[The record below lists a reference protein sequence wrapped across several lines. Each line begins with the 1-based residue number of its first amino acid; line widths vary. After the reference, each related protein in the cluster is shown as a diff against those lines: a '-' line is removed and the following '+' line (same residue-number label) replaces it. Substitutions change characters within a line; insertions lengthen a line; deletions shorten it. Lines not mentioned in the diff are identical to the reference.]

1 MHVERETTVFA
12 PSRCGAV
19 TIFSLKQVPPNT
31 LNLNPLGDKY
41 KKVRQEGRL
50 WAVEWAFPSQISEG
64 GIRAFEK
71 IAKNAGL

>member
-1 MHVERETTVFA
+1 MSVIDARRAGNDGARTFKV
-12 PSRCGAV
+12 RCGAV

-50 WAVEWAFPSQISEG
+50 WAVEWAFSLSNLG
-64 GIRAFEK
+64 RRNKGA
-71 IAKNAGL
+71 

>member
-1 MHVERETTVFA
+1 MHVERETTVLA

-50 WAVEWAFPSQISEG
+50 WAVEWAFLSNLGRRNKG
-64 GIRAFEK
+64 G
-71 IAKNAGL
+71 